1 MQRFAEGSRDDSETD
16 YFVES
21 LLTQVVSLYKG
32 NRTKLLLTQLKRT
45 FTDIKQFDAEPQNP
59 QDTSDILSDV
69 MEVFLKE
76 VLEISDNIRQINED
90 AILIHAVKEAEKEIK
105 EEFMKLMQA
114 KQQEIMLRFGLKEAQ
129 NRIQV
134 PLYGDLDMTNQ
145 MTIQTPEGNQN
156 IGDRILELNAKQ
168 IIQVQNSKFLKE
180 AVVNYVR
187 TMKLSSKQALLAVN
201 ILPRLDPDEE
211 MWPMPK
217 DLQKIP

>member
-1 MQRFAEGSRDDSETD
+1 M
-16 YFVES
+16 
-21 LLTQVVSLYKG
+21 VSLYKG
-32 NRTKLLLTQLKRT
+32 NSTKLLLNQLKRT
-45 FTDIKQFDAEPQNP
+45 FADLKRFDVEPQNP
-59 QDTSDILSDV
+59 QDTCDVLSDA

-76 VLEISDNIRQINED
+76 VLEISDNIKQIND
-90 AILIHAVKEAEKEIK
+90 DYILIHAVKEAEKEIK

-114 KQQEIMLRFGLKEAQ
+114 KQQEIMLRFGLKEVQ

-134 PLYGDLDMTNQ
+134 PVYSDLDMTNQ

-156 IGDRILELNAKQ
+156 IGDRINELNAKQ

-180 AVVNYVR
+180 AVVNYVK

-201 ILPRLDPDEE
+201 ILPKLEPDEE

-217 DLQKIP
+217 DLQMIP